1 MLLCDMMEEKV
12 YLFKN
17 FRPETSLFQ
26 CLDMLLLALDFT
38 SQKHDAVSYITTKTH
53 PATKETPP
61 MMNSL
66 SFYIIFV
73 QRNHHLENPKNHHL
87 ENPKTLMDLLFEGLW
102 FNKTRYLGGLRKF

>member
-1 MLLCDMMEEKV
+1 MMEEKV

-53 PATKETPP
+53 QQQK
-61 MMNSL
+61 NSFHDEQPKFL
-66 SFYIIFV
+66 
-73 QRNHHLENPKNHHL
+73 HHFCSKKSSSSGKP
-87 ENPKTLMDLLFEGLW
+87 
-102 FNKTRYLGGLRKF
+102 

>member
-1 MLLCDMMEEKV
+1 MMEEKV

-53 PATKETPP
+53 PATKKTPP

-73 QRNHHLENPKNHHL
+73 QRNHHLENPK
-87 ENPKTLMDLLFEGLW
+87 TLMDLLFEGLW
-102 FNKTRYLGGLRKF
+102 FNKSRYLGGLRKF

>member
-1 MLLCDMMEEKV
+1 MMEEKV

-38 SQKHDAVSYITTKTH
+38 SQKHNAVSYITIKTH
-53 PATKETPP
+53 PATKKTPS
-61 MMNSL
+61 MMNSP

-73 QRNHHLENPKNHHL
+73 QRNDHHLENPKNHHL
-87 ENPKTLMDLLFEGLW
+87 ENPKPLMDLLFEGLW
-102 FNKTRYLGGLRKF
+102 FNKTGYLGGLRKF